1 MSLALI
7 LRIAAGWMALWAI
20 MMFFAPEMALASS
33 GWEITDEIRTLM
45 QGMGM
50 AFVGL
55 IVMHLVT
62 ATLAD
67 EAMQKIAFWMAIMWV
82 ANSLQQGYFMANGIF
97 AVDAQGVFGLVVGF
111 GIAGLLYTKSRA

>member
-7 LRIAAGWMALWAI
+7 LRMAAGWMALWAI

-67 EAMQKIAFWMAIMWV
+67 EAMQK
-82 ANSLQQGYFMANGIF
+82 
-97 AVDAQGVFGLVVGF
+97 
-111 GIAGLLYTKSRA
+111 